1 MSETSN
7 SCCSAELIDV
17 FQGSDK
23 ILGLMIVFFIR
34 VINVL
39 KASCNLASI
48 NHHHALL
55 TLSPPT
61 FLNWMVSQNKMEKFI
76 HFNQMIT

>member
-1 MSETSN
+1 
-7 SCCSAELIDV
+7 
-17 FQGSDK
+17 
-23 ILGLMIVFFIR
+23 MIVFFIR

-48 NHHHALL
+48 NHKHGLL

-61 FLNWMVSQNKMEKFI
+61 LVNWMVSQNKMEKFI